1 VIVLK
6 FGGTSVGD
14 GSRIA
19 TVAELVSKQ
28 KRRKPILVV
37 SALAGVTEELI
48 RLAERARQG
57 ESDAIAPVVAS
68 LGERHRRAARES
80 GVGGIDLERL
90 LAEIERELGRAGELA
105 RGVALLREL
114 TARTRDEI
122 LAIGELLSS
131 RIAAAAL
138 SARGEPVVWIDPRDL
153 IATDDAFGAAN
164 PDEDAIAAAAPRRI
178 GAPVADGRIVVTGG
192 FVGRSEG
199 GETTTLGRGGSDTT
213 AALLGAALGAGAI
226 EIWTDVDGIL
236 TADPRLVEGAR
247 RIPEISYAE
256 AAELAFFGAK
266 VIHPA
271 SIRPA
276 VRRGIPVTIR
286 NTFRPES
293 AGTIIHAGA
302 AGDGVRAL
310 ASRKGTTAIF
320 VTNPRMLLAHGYA
333 ARVFA
338 VFERARVPVDV
349 IATSEVSIA
358 VTVDSGASLER
369 ILRDLESFADVDV
382 RRGLGVLT
390 VVGQRLRSTPGV
402 GARIFR
408 ALGDINVLLVSQ
420 GASETNVTFVVEE
433 EALGA
438 AMNRL
443 HDEFFGAARVVSSA
457 ASAATAASGAA
468 VSAEVAP

>member
-1 VIVLK
+1 MIVLK

-19 TVAELVSKQ
+19 TVAELVSKE
-28 KRRKPILVV
+28 KRRRPIVVV

-57 ESDAIAPVVAS
+57 KGSTIDPVGGS
-68 LGERHRRAARES
+68 LRERHRRAARES
-80 GVGGIDLERL
+80 GVRG
-90 LAEIERELGRAGELA
+90 RELESLLEEIGREIGRIEELA
-105 RGVALLREL
+105 RGVALLKEL

-122 LAIGELLSS
+122 ISIGELLSS

-138 SARGEPVVWIDPRDL
+138 AARGEPMEWIDPRDL

-164 PDEDAIAAAAPRRI
+164 PDEEAIAAAVDRRRVAAI
-178 GAPVADGRIVVTGG
+178 ADGRIVVTGG
-192 FVGRSEG
+192 FVGRSPHG
-199 GETTTLGRGGSDTT
+199 DTTTLGRGGSDTT
-213 AALLGAALGAGAI
+213 ASLIGAAIGASAI

-236 TADPRLVEGAR
+236 TADPRLVDGAR
-247 RIPEISYAE
+247 SIAEISYAE

-276 VRRGIPVTIR
+276 VRMGIPVTIR
-286 NTFRPES
+286 NTFRPTS
-293 AGTIIHAGA
+293 AGTIIRAGA

-310 ASRKGTTAIF
+310 AARKGSTAIF

-333 ARVFA
+333 AWVFA
-338 VFERARVPVDV
+338 AFERARVPVDV

-358 VTVDSGASLER
+358 TTVDSAAPIER
-369 ILRDLESFADVDV
+369 VLRELESFADVEV
-382 RRGLGVLT
+382 RRDLGVLT
-390 VVGQRLRSTPGV
+390 VVGQRLRSTPGI

-420 GASETNVTFVVEE
+420 GASETNFTFVVEE
-433 EALGA
+433 EALGV

-443 HDEFFGAARVVSSA
+443 HDEFFGAERHEA
-457 ASAATAASGAA
+457 AGATA
-468 VSAEVAP
+468 SAEVCS